1 MNRFDLSSKMQAI
14 TKVSLVLLGL
24 AAIASVSPAQAQDQS
39 LQQAALET
47 EPPVQVAPALPT
59 EPAVEAGAVLNLDS
73 SFLSLETGAWHSD
86 ADGFSPERQA
96 RMESCYLAAQGAYQA
111 GVWDGGFG
119 SDTDD
124 VSAFEIGVSDFYA
137 RQQKKSQLGK
147 CMQ

>member
-14 TKVSLVLLGL
+14 TKASLVLLGL
-24 AAIASVSPAQAQDQS
+24 AAVASVSPAQAQDQS

-73 SFLSLETGAWHSD
+73 SFLNLETDAWHSD
-86 ADGFSPERQA
+86 ADGLSPERQA

-111 GVWDGGFG
+111 GVWDGRFG
-119 SDTDD
+119 SETDG
-124 VSAFEIGVSDFYA
+124 VSTFDDDVSDFYA
-137 RQQKKSQLGK
+137 RQRRKSQLGE